1 MKILTNYISILK
13 NWLKLKMFIN
23 KLKNIFRVKEHN
35 DEITIIYKI
44 DNNKIKVFDEKFVKK
59 K

>member
-1 MKILTNYISILK
+1 
-13 NWLKLKMFIN
+13 MFIN
-23 KLKNIFRVKEHN
+23 ELKNIFRVKEHN